1 MLLCG
6 EIIMSALSEEE
17 QLQQLI
23 DSFYRAAGM
32 PGWEGNIN
40 NEVADI
46 FTRMLIEAQGYLR
59 NNSWAFRPDPSLS
72 QIQDLLYQVDRS
84 VIEKMAKMNQE
95 SSCLEFIL
103 EKWDDKLEQA
113 AKK

>member
-1 MLLCG
+1 MTN
-6 EIIMSALSEEE
+6 LSEEE
-17 QLQQLI
+17 QLKKLI

-32 PGWEGNIN
+32 PGWKGNIN
-40 NEVADI
+40 NEVVDI
-46 FTRMLIEAQGYLR
+46 FTRMLIEAQAYLEDT
-59 NNSWAFRPDPSLS
+59 SWVFRPDMSIPP
-72 QIQDLLYQVDRS
+72 IQDLLYQVDRM
-84 VIEKMAKMNQE
+84 VIEKMDKMNQE

>member
-1 MLLCG
+1 MTK
-6 EIIMSALSEEE
+6 LSEKE

-40 NEVADI
+40 NEVVDI
-46 FTRMLIEAQGYLR
+46 FTRMIIEAQGYLQ
-59 NNSWAFRPDPSLS
+59 NNSWVFRPDMSIPP
-72 QIQDLLYQVDRS
+72 IQDLLYQVDYM
-84 VIEKMAKMNQE
+84 VIDKMAKLNQE

-113 AKK
+113 SKK

>member
-1 MLLCG
+1 MAG
-6 EIIMSALSEEE
+6 LSEEE
-17 QLQQLI
+17 QLQKLI

-40 NEVADI
+40 NEVVDI

-59 NNSWAFRPDPSLS
+59 DNSWAFRPDLS
-72 QIQDLLYQVDRS
+72 VPPIQDLLYQVDRM
-84 VIEKMAKMNQE
+84 VIEKMDRMNKE

-103 EKWDDKLEQA
+103 EKWDEKLEKA
-113 AKK
+113 ASKK